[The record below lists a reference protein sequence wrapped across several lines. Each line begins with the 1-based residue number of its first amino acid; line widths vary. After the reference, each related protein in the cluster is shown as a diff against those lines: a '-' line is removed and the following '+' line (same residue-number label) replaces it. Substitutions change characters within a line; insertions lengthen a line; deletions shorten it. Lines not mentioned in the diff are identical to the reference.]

1 MRKVDTEKNVL
12 AVLGAYPVAK
22 NPVFNKPF
30 PYTYNFLSFPQS
42 GLRTLIRLTKQWS
55 RGRGL

>member
-1 MRKVDTEKNVL
+1 MSKVDTEKNVL

-30 PYTYNFLSFPQS
+30 PYTYNFLFPPIGAQNAH
-42 GLRTLIRLTKQWS
+42 
-55 RGRGL
+55 